1 MTTEATKKRGLGRG
15 LDALFSAG
23 EDTHYQRS
31 AETGVVL
38 GADKNNVSSATQTQ
52 STQQGATRTVPIGQ
66 LVPGKFQPRT
76 HFLDEEIDNLAV
88 SIKTHG
94 ILQPLLVRP
103 ITGNTF
109 EIIAGERRWRA
120 AQRAKLHDVP
130 VLIQTLE
137 DEEALEIALV
147 ENLQRQDLSAI
158 EEAEGYQRLI
168 NEFEHTQDI
177 LAQHLGKSRS
187 HIANTLRLLKLPD
200 TVKTMIAGGSLSAGH
215 ARALIT
221 AKNPEGLAREVIAK
235 GLSVR
240 ETERLA
246 ARAEGFDDGR
256 KRPGKTAG
264 KKRGFFTKD
273 VDTLALEEKLSS
285 QLGLRVGIET
295 IGQGPAGK
303 LVIEYKTLDQLDAVL
318 AKLSVR

>member
-1 MTTEATKKRGLGRG
+1 MTADVMKKRGLGRG
-15 LDALFSAG
+15 LDALFSSG

-31 AETGVVL
+31 ADTAVIL
-38 GADKNNVSSATQTQ
+38 KNEPSIQSSGQSSAP
-52 STQQGATRTVPIGQ
+52 SGVRSVPIGQ

-76 HFLDEEIDNLAV
+76 HFADAEIENLAA
-88 SIKTHG
+88 SIKAHG

-120 AQRAKLHDVP
+120 AQRAKLHEVP
-130 VLIQTLE
+130 VLIQQLE
-137 DEEALEIALV
+137 DQEALEIALV

-200 TVKTMIAGGSLSAGH
+200 SVKSMIAEGALSAGH

-221 AKNPEGLAREVIAK
+221 ARNPEALAREVVSK

-240 ETERLA
+240 ETEKLA
-246 ARAEGFDDGR
+246 ARAEGFEN
-256 KRPGKTAG
+256 G
-264 KKRGFFTKD
+264 KKRGDKKNGKARGFTTKD
-273 VDTLALEEKLSS
+273 VDTLALEERLSS
-285 QLGLRVGIET
+285 QLGLRVTIET
-295 IGQGPAGK
+295 QGQGPAGK
-303 LVIEYKTLDQLDAVL
+303 LMIDYKTLDQLDAILV
-318 AKLSVR
+318 KLSAR

>member
-1 MTTEATKKRGLGRG
+1 MTAEVSKKRGLGRG
-15 LDALFSAG
+15 LDALFSG
-23 EDTHYQRS
+23 SEDTHYQRS
-31 AETGVVL
+31 ADTGIVL
-38 GADKNNVSSATQTQ
+38 GAKKEQPESSKT
-52 STQQGATRTVPIGQ
+52 GVRTLPIGQ

-76 HFLDEEIDNLAV
+76 HFVESEIENLAA

-94 ILQPLLVRP
+94 ILQPLLVRA

-120 AQRAKLHDVP
+120 AQKAKLHEVP
-130 VLIQTLE
+130 VLVEDLE

-187 HIANTLRLLKLPD
+187 HIANMLRLLKLPD
-200 TVKTMIAGGSLSAGH
+200 SVKDMIAEGSLSAGH

-221 AKNPEGLAREVIAK
+221 AKNPEGLAREVIGK

-246 ARAEGFDDGR
+246 ARADGFES
-256 KRPGKTAG
+256 G
-264 KKRGFFTKD
+264 KKRGGKKTGNKRGFSTKD

-285 QLGLRVGIET
+285 QLGLRVTIET
-295 IGQGPAGK
+295 KGEGPAGK
-303 LVIEYKTLDQLDAVL
+303 LGIEYTTLDQLDAVL
-318 AKLSVR
+318 AKLSAR